1 MSKYYYTNGSSAY
14 SLDKYDIEN
23 YYTKKRINEEE
34 AKKARA
40 VRSAKLRMRT
50 IAAILAVFAVACT
63 ILYRNVAIIEAST
76 EAQQLEEKLTT
87 LQAANTKLNY
97 ELKKEVDLKKV
108 EEIATTKLGMKRP
121 DKHQTVYVDVTQ
133 KNYAE
138 VKNSTADKTLSGTF
152 SVIKQKVINVL
163 EYLQ

>member
-1 MSKYYYTNGSSAY
+1 MSKYYYTGGSSAY
-14 SLDKYDIEN
+14 SLDNFDIEN
-23 YYTKKRINEEE
+23 YYTKKHMNEQE

-40 VRSAKLRMRT
+40 ARNAKSKLKT
-50 IAAILAVFAVACT
+50 IASILLVFAIACT
-63 ILYRNVAIIEAST
+63 ILYRNVIIIESST
-76 EAQQLEEKLTT
+76 ESQQLDERLTT
-87 LQAANTKLNY
+87 LRAANTKLNY

-138 VKNSTADKTLSGTF
+138 VKNSTAEKSLGGTF

>member
-1 MSKYYYTNGSSAY
+1 MSKYYYTGGTSAY
-14 SLDKYDIEN
+14 RLDNCDIEN
-23 YYTKKRINEEE
+23 YYTKKRINEQE

-40 VRSAKLRMRT
+40 VKSAKARLKT
-50 IAAILAVFAVACT
+50 IASILLVFAVACT
-63 ILYRNVAIIEAST
+63 ILYRNVIIIESST

-138 VKNSTADKTLSGTF
+138 VKNSAADKTLGGTF